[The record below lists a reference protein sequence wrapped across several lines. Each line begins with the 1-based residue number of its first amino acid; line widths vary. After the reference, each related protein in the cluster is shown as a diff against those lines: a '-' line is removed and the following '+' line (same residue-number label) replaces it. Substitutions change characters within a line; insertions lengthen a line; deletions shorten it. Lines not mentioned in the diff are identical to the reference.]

1 MMHWWQALFDG
12 SYIQVKANLAFID
25 KYSLY
30 YHGQNCLH
38 VVCIGGNTT
47 NHVKIIQMILKKDL
61 APDINTPDDFGNTP
75 LHMSACRGY
84 LTMTKVLFLNGAD
97 PTLINS
103 QGRTPLK
110 LSYKFKKVE
119 DFIKKWI
126 IFHGWKTWLNELK
139 KQRETYY
146 LSIIWLRNNITY
158 PLCEFLKYI

>member
-12 SYIQVKANLAFID
+12 SYVQVKANLEFID
-25 KYSLY
+25 KHSLY

-84 LTMTKVLFLNGAD
+84 LPMTKVLLLNGAD
-97 PTLINS
+97 PIATAAIRKTIIKYFPIRIPYIKLKIFDINRVDKLFLINS
-103 QGRTPLK
+103 GLG
-110 LSYKFKKVE
+110 
-119 DFIKKWI
+119 I
-126 IFHGWKTWLNELK
+126 IPI
-139 KQRETYY
+139 R
-146 LSIIWLRNNITY
+146 
-158 PLCEFLKYI
+158 